1 MQPQRLITKLAY
13 QRSLVI
19 ALMTPLLLLGML
31 FPHWAPGAVALA
43 APATQEV
50 APSAR
55 LTLLS
60 ATNSPIL
67 QTLGMRF
74 AVTTA
79 PVNIAS
85 TDDAA
90 IRQALGS
97 ATALGVDLANVS
109 VDAIKQGHWFQ
120 LAHTLNVPMI
130 LENAEAAKV
139 AAITGFG
146 QSGQLVL
153 LRPSQAGRHVDMA
166 VLGQQGDKTSAMA
179 LTDAVVTLLNRAAEP
194 QALPPMPN
202 LPVRAQRIWDVE
214 AVLYLGPNQI
224 IFSHQK
230 QFKVANANQTYTD
243 DVNFSVGLYAASDK
257 KWLVVDSA
265 GGSGITTGN
274 LMTNT
279 DTDRGWYLESYVI
292 DMAPKQGATLPP
304 GFTLYKTAP
313 EAVNNVGNYSTSAGF
328 SVGAGTDGVL
338 TGQFEQSRS
347 GSVNVPDFA
356 IQNFSVGVGAHWK

>member
-67 QTLGMRF
+67 QTLGTRF

-130 LENAEAAKV
+130 LEN
-139 AAITGFG
+139 G
-146 QSGQLVL
+146 
-153 LRPSQAGRHVDMA
+153 
-166 VLGQQGDKTSAMA
+166 
-179 LTDAVVTLLNRAAEP
+179 EP
-194 QALPPMPN
+194 KYL
-202 LPVRAQRIWDVE
+202 AQREGGIASWFGETLD
-214 AVLYLGPNQI
+214 
-224 IFSHQK
+224 
-230 QFKVANANQTYTD
+230 QTKLFD
-243 DVNFSVGLYAASDK
+243 L
-257 KWLVVDSA
+257 
-265 GGSGITTGN
+265 
-274 LMTNT
+274 
-279 DTDRGWYLESYVI
+279 
-292 DMAPKQGATLPP
+292 
-304 GFTLYKTAP
+304 TA
-313 EAVNNVGNYSTSAGF
+313 
-328 SVGAGTDGVL
+328 
-338 TGQFEQSRS
+338 
-347 GSVNVPDFA
+347 
-356 IQNFSVGVGAHWK
+356 